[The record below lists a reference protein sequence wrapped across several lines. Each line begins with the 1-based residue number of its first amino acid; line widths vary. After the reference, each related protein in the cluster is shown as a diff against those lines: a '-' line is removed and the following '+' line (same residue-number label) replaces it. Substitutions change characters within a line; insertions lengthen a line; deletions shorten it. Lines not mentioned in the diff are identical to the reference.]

1 MRRLIMW
8 NVITLDGY
16 FEGREPWSLDWHEE
30 VWGDEL
36 EQFSLEQLHGAGMLL
51 FGRVTYE
58 GMAAYWQTAEGE
70 AEARGEIAR
79 MMNELPKM
87 VFSRTLDRAEW
98 APSTLVREVDPA
110 AVQRLKEEG
119 EGELLVFG
127 SGSLSAALSQADLF
141 DEYRL
146 MLAPIVLG
154 SGTTL
159 FGRGLPSR
167 KLELLETRPLSSG
180 AVLLRYRPGAKE

>member
-1 MRRLIMW
+1 MW

-30 VWGDEL
+30 FWGEEL
-36 EQFSLEQLHGAGMLL
+36 EQFSLEQLHGAAMLL

-70 AEARGEIAR
+70 IATL
-79 MMNELPKM
+79 MNELPKM

-98 APSTLVREVDPA
+98 ASSTLVREVEPA
-110 AVQRLKEEG
+110 AVQRLKAEG

-146 MLAPIVLG
+146 LLAPVVLG
-154 SGTTL
+154 NGTTL

-167 KLELLETRPLSSG
+167 KLELLETRPLTSG

>member
-1 MRRLIMW
+1 MRRLVMW

-16 FEGREPWSLDWHEE
+16 FEGPESWSLDWHEE

-36 EQFSLEQLHGAGMLL
+36 EQFSLEQLRGADMLL

-58 GMAAYWQTAEGE
+58 GMAAYWPTAESE
-70 AEARGEIAR
+70 PEIAR

-87 VFSRTLDRAEW
+87 VFSRTLDQAAW
-98 APSTLVREVDPA
+98 GPSTLVREVEPA
-110 AVQRLKEEG
+110 ALQRLKEEG

-146 MLAPIVLG
+146 LLAPVVLG

-159 FGRGLPSR
+159 FGHRLPR
-167 KLELLETRPLSSG
+167 RRLELLETRPLVSG